1 MFRGRD
7 DQYKI
12 CSQEQFEK
20 GKVFT
25 VTSKWSNK
33 VRSECLNTMAD
44 LSLGNFGI
52 TRKKKE
58 KKDKIE

>member
-1 MFRGRD
+1 MFRYRD
-7 DQYKI
+7 DQHKI

-25 VTSKWSNK
+25 VTSKSSNE
-33 VRSECLNTMAD
+33 VRSECLNTMVD

-52 TRKKKE
+52 TRKKK
-58 KKDKIE
+58 KKR